1 MVDKL
6 LRLSLYVCVISFLA
20 LAALNIAGTLKI
32 HFIWVVSPLW
42 IPLAI
47 FIAVSSAALLV
58 AGLIDLITEG
68 K

>member
-1 MVDKL
+1 MADKL
-6 LRLSLYVCVISFLA
+6 LRLLLYVCVTSFLS
-20 LAALNIAGTLKI
+20 LAALGITGALKI